1 MRGRRTARIARG
13 GQTMPALRREK
24 PKPAHAILLRVLI
37 SSEFL
42 RNRTYSLAENTC
54 LEYVHVKF
62 ASTNFIFVETPHRSV
77 IVKLHQFLFYFN
89 LCPTNI
95 AQYPRFTIF
104 DFGIS
109 SSSASKRIKIR
120 AGKLGCP
127 TRKTGGAWI
136 ESHEKS
142 PRRESW
148 ASHAQR
154 NFLYLNGRADII
166 ANGRRKQRL
175 RNVMQSLS
183 VPREGTEGG
192 RMLSLT
198 RSKSRSLG
206 RNQFS
211 MIRLSVRS
219 PALEIWLFLLVSLEK
234 LNVR

>member
-1 MRGRRTARIARG
+1 
-13 GQTMPALRREK
+13 MPAPRREK

-95 AQYPRFTIF
+95 TQYPRFTIF

-219 PALEIWLFLLVSLEK
+219 PALEI
-234 LNVR
+234 

>member
-1 MRGRRTARIARG
+1 
-13 GQTMPALRREK
+13 MPAPRREK
-24 PKPAHAILLRVLI
+24 PKPAHVILLRVLI

-77 IVKLHQFLFYFN
+77 IVKLHQFFILFYFN

-95 AQYPRFTIF
+95 TQYPRFTIF

-219 PALEIWLFLLVSLEK
+219 PALEI
-234 LNVR
+234 

>member
-1 MRGRRTARIARG
+1 
-13 GQTMPALRREK
+13 MPALRREK

-95 AQYPRFTIF
+95 TQYPRFTIF

-183 VPREGTEGG
+183 VPREGNEGG

-219 PALEIWLFLLVSLEK
+219 PALEI
-234 LNVR
+234 

>member
-1 MRGRRTARIARG
+1 MSHEYHSISPFHNFRFRD
-13 GQTMPALRREK
+13 
-24 PKPAHAILLRVLI
+24 ILLL
-37 SSEFL
+37 L
-42 RNRTYSLAENTC
+42 
-54 LEYVHVKF
+54 
-62 ASTNFIFVETPHRSV
+62 
-77 IVKLHQFLFYFN
+77 
-89 LCPTNI
+89 LC
-95 AQYPRFTIF
+95 FEE
-104 DFGIS
+104 
-109 SSSASKRIKIR
+109 RIKIR

-219 PALEIWLFLLVSLEK
+219 PALEI
-234 LNVR
+234 

>member
-1 MRGRRTARIARG
+1 
-13 GQTMPALRREK
+13 MPAPRREK

-62 ASTNFIFVETPHRSV
+62 ASTNFIFVETMSHEYHSISPFHN
-77 IVKLHQFLFYFN
+77 F
-89 LCPTNI
+89 
-95 AQYPRFTIF
+95 RFRDILLLRF
-104 DFGIS
+104 EE
-109 SSSASKRIKIR
+109 RIKIR

-219 PALEIWLFLLVSLEK
+219 PALEI
-234 LNVR
+234 